1 MKGSFICP
9 QNPIQL
15 HGVGQI
21 SIPSNSRKLKR
32 SIYTDQNH
40 CFAISGRPPSAL
52 SIHHSQFACLRATH
66 RQAAGNNLKGL
77 LYLWERLGEGFGPK
91 AKKETPAP
99 INRKRLR
106 KKFPGHTLRVKAAH
120 ADESSKSL
128 SKANPVEFD
137 GVGQKPIPSNSK
149 GLKHSIYA
157 DQNHSAF
164 IPQNSLFAYG
174 ATVPSE
180 QKETPGP
187 LNRKRSRKGS

>member
-1 MKGSFICP
+1 M
-9 QNPIQL
+9 NN
-15 HGVGQI
+15 
-21 SIPSNSRKLKR
+21 SNFTLQTS
-32 SIYTDQNH
+32 
-40 CFAISGRPPSAL
+40 P
-52 SIHHSQFACLRATH
+52 FACLRATH

-77 LYLWERLGEGFGPK
+77 LYLWERLGEGFGSK

-187 LNRKRSRKGS
+187 LNRKRSRKGSWGQRREDGLASRFSQTLYTQNGLIPWINQLQQKWHKS